1 MLISVNLKRLQDHLD
16 YIERQ
21 REEVHTLLRVVHE
34 WEDVALSNPDYNAV
48 FFSSQYTYLN
58 NQMKCIEGRYQVI
71 KCMIERFSEWGYRA
85 ELELTDAK
93 HMLNMLSND
102 SL

>member
-48 FFSSQYTYLN
+48 FFSIAN
-58 NQMKCIEGRYQVI
+58 IHI
-71 KCMIERFSEWGYRA
+71 
-85 ELELTDAK
+85 
-93 HMLNMLSND
+93 
-102 SL
+102 